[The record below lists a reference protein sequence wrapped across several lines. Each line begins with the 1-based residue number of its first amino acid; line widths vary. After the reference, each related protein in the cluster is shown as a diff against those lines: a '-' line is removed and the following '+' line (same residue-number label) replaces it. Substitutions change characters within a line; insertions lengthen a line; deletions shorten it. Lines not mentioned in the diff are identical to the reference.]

1 MTLKELREKNS
12 LSQAALAKSIGVSN
26 STVASVEA
34 GRMKVSQ
41 KISDKVKEVYGE
53 IIEQPA
59 VKKVQEAGKKAEAAV
74 NKTVESVRK
83 VEEKAK
89 TTRAKAKAAQEKAKA
104 TVAKAKT
111 TAAKADKQVKKTA
124 SAAKKAL
131 PKKVNVVLQSPMGGE
146 ITPDTILAKVGN
158 VDAVYIRIDENKAYW
173 VNGDETG
180 SVDLW

>member
-111 TAAKADKQVKKTA
+111 TVRAKPKRNIRNTYLEKVIVVTA
-124 SAAKKAL
+124 SSKK
-131 PKKVNVVLQSPMGGE
+131 K
-146 ITPDTILAKVGN
+146 
-158 VDAVYIRIDENKAYW
+158 
-173 VNGDETG
+173 
-180 SVDLW
+180 